1 MSAVGAYALGGDG
14 FVLVS
19 PTWRGVSVDA
29 AVEPEA
35 KARGPSWRIVGG
47 RAAGGTPLL
56 SAAGHSVAD
65 VSGVR
70 PSVAESSP
78 AAPRRV
84 PLRVVLPGG
93 LAYWTVVDD
102 RYELVGA
109 ADAFLRDLRFG
120 ADRTESTTK
129 LYASELAMFLDWA
142 EGSGRDLE
150 RAARELSRFVLVLRT
165 TLIARRGRGYGQV
178 RSAGRI
184 NHILSVVREF
194 YRHAVA
200 HGRVSASVV
209 AALYEVGD
217 DRFLPAE
224 LRSEDGALRY
234 RTRPRHQLHDGRRRE
249 VRACELEEWEALLR
263 AAACWRDRFLL
274 VLLWFSGLRIGEAL
288 GLRRSDMH
296 LMASA
301 SELGCAVAGAHLH
314 VVPRENVNGA
324 RAKSRRERVVPLAHY
339 AVSYYDLYLDERE
352 RCRQAAACD
361 FVFANLFAEPL
372 GAPMRYGR
380 VAQLFRSLSRR
391 AGLRRVIAPHM
402 LRHAAGS
409 ALATAGGLDVA
420 QEILGHAS
428 ITSTQIYVHASTER
442 QREAVERLARARG
455 RSSEAGGSR

>member
-1 MSAVGAYALGGDG
+1 MSG
-14 FVLVS
+14 S
-19 PTWRGVSVDA
+19 
-29 AVEPEA
+29 
-35 KARGPSWRIVGG
+35 
-47 RAAGGTPLL
+47 
-56 SAAGHSVAD
+56 
-65 VSGVR
+65 R
-70 PSVAESSP
+70 PSMAVPPP
-78 AAPRRV
+78 ATSGCV

-93 LAYWTVVDD
+93 LAYFTVVDD
-102 RYELVGA
+102 RYELVEA

-120 ADRTESTTK
+120 ADRTESTTR

-142 EGSGRDLE
+142 ERSGRDLE
-150 RAARELSRFVLVLRT
+150 RAARELSRFVLLLRT
-165 TLIARRGRGYGQV
+165 TTVARRGRGYGQV

-194 YRHAVA
+194 YKHAVA
-200 HGRVSASVV
+200 HGCVRAGVI

-224 LRSEDGALRY
+224 LRAEDGVLRY
-234 RTRPRHQLHDGRRRE
+234 RVRPRHQLRAGRQPE
-249 VRACELEEWEALLR
+249 VRACELSEWEALLR
-263 AAACWRDRFLL
+263 AAGCWRDRFLL

-296 LMASA
+296 LMAAA

-352 RCRQAAACD
+352 RCPQAAECD
-361 FVFANLFAEPL
+361 FVFVNLFAAPL

-380 VAQLFRSLSRR
+380 VAQLFASLSRR
-391 AGLRRVIAPHM
+391 AGLGRAITPHM

-409 ALATAGGLDVA
+409 ALTAAGGLDVA

-428 ITSTQIYVHASTER
+428 IISTQIYVHASAER
-442 QREAVERLARARG
+442 QRDAIERLAGARG
-455 RSSEAGGSR
+455 RSSGTGGSR